1 MSYHIL
7 ESKHDKWTV
16 LLNSI
21 QLCVFNKSRI
31 RDLWCNELFFVLLC
45 FETIVL
51 KNYSLEQFTL
61 FSYLIDSFDC
71 LYTWIFFYFMHLTSW
86 WIFSYQNIVSFKF
99 MWKLTWY
106 FISRAFLDLEK
117 NMWTHKSCNLA
128 CNLAIANWFK
138 MHMV

>member
-1 MSYHIL
+1 MI
-7 ESKHDKWTV
+7 
-16 LLNSI
+16 
-21 QLCVFNKSRI
+21 
-31 RDLWCNELFFVLLC
+31 NELCFWIPFSCACLTIKNKRFVMQWIFFVLLC

-61 FSYLIDSFDC
+61 FSYLIDSFDR

-117 NMWTHKSCNLA
+117 NMWTHKLCNLA